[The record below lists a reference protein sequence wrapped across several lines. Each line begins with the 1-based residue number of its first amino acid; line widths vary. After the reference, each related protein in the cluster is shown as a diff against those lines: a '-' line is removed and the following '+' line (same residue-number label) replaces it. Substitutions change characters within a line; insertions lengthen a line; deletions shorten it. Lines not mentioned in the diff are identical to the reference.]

1 MTPLRYDPKI
11 GERIPLARQELL
23 EIASFL
29 RDCGIEGMDKPAA
42 HIEAIVNEL
51 MWRRSKKK
59 RTARAKPVTWTP
71 KLVLDIQ
78 ASLLLNPTKH
88 EREIGRMH
96 GVDGGRISEVVHGL
110 RTVEHPN
117 GTPEWKGTK
126 P

>member
-1 MTPLRYDPKI
+1 MSDLRYDPER
-11 GERIPLARQELL
+11 GERTPRAREELMK
-23 EIASFL
+23 IASFL

-42 HIEAIVNEL
+42 HIEDIVNEL
-51 MWRRSKKK
+51 LWRRSKKK
-59 RTARAKPVTWTP
+59 RTARAKCVTWTS

-78 ASLLLNPTKH
+78 ASLLLNPSKH

-96 GVDGGRISEVVHGL
+96 GVDGGRISEVVQGL